1 MSDEASTDTVADI
14 AADIAAGRA
23 KRLTDAARDRSF
35 AYLRPR
41 DAATLILVD
50 RSHSV
55 PKVLL
60 GRRHQG
66 HKFMPGK
73 FVFPGGRVEI
83 ADRAMPTAAPL
94 HDSDVARLMRRM
106 QRPSP
111 AKAAAFAL
119 AAIRET
125 YEETGLM
132 LGVRRTDKIVAPSG
146 AWSAFAEARILPD
159 LGALHFITRAI
170 TPPGRPRRFD
180 SRFFAADVS
189 AVAHR
194 AEGIVGPDAELV
206 ELVWLPITEARR
218 LDMPT
223 ITAVALEE
231 LQDRAATGMS
241 RDHPVPFFRMLH
253 NRFVRETL

>member
-1 MSDEASTDTVADI
+1 MSDEASTN
-14 AADIAAGRA
+14 AAAGIAAGRT

-35 AYLRPR
+35 ANLRPR

-50 RSHSV
+50 RSGSV
-55 PKVLL
+55 PKVLM
-60 GRRHQG
+60 GRRHHG
-66 HKFMPGK
+66 HKFLPGK

-94 HDSDVARLMRRM
+94 HDSDVGRLMRRM
-106 QRPSP
+106 QRPSR
-111 AKAAAFAL
+111 AKAAGFAL

-132 LGVRRTDKIVAPSG
+132 LGTRRTDEILAPSD
-146 AWSAFAEARILPD
+146 AWQAFAQARILPD
-159 LGALHFITRAI
+159 LGALHFIARAI

-194 AEGIVGPDAELV
+194 AAGVVGPDAELV